1 MQLTSNFHERSIAV
15 GRTVCGVTDDE
26 IVNRGMQM
34 TDNTETM
41 SEEHQALYDSKMSID
56 SDAERQKLLS

>member
-1 MQLTSNFHERSIAV
+1 M